1 MGDVTRQAQVI
12 TAPQGTTMIRPIQIS
27 DQNVITMNGATA
39 IPAGGTSWQQVK
51 TTGQPITTG
60 TTTTYYPQYELKV
73 ENKGKPG
80 TITTNQIQ
88 PMQVTTANVIDVKN
102 VTPLP
107 QAVLSQC
114 SNNTTW
120 GSTMSTQAPPTVVA
134 NTGEWSTIKWENA
147 PGTVVQKSTIN
158 TAGLQFVS
166 APPQTQPMTQV
177 GGMNVI
183 IHGGRK
189 TGTII
194 ETFKCEVCNQGFQSM
209 AALQHHVNTIHE
221 VQHQVVGKKGAAK
234 SGFGPAT
241 LQCEYKY
248 SGASLADSLTGI
260 AVQNIQPIVGKN
272 GKVKKE
278 KRRNWQCDI
287 CQNRFSRKDHLAKHV
302 AAVHEKIRPFECTTC
317 GQKFSQKHH
326 LRAHILA
333 RHEDDKTAAKAFA
346 CQQCQKRFTRND
358 HLERHIESVHE
369 KRKQF
374 ECAVCAHQFARKHH
388 LSKHIL
394 AVHAKVKPYGCHLC
408 DQSFLQRHHLG
419 AHIMSV
425 HQPPVHEEE
434 DGTKTYVCAICSHR
448 FKRKDH
454 LKKHVETVHEKAR
467 AFACQLCERRF
478 GQKYHLAIH
487 VSAVHEGKKP
497 FACDMCSHKSARKAS
512 LQRHMKT
519 VHNVPLPNEIKQ
531 QQQQQQQH
539 QLQAQQPQQVL
550 IQTQG
555 AQPQHVTVLQAH
567 PGDTLQPGQSLPI
580 VHAVNPPQAT
590 NISTSTPQ
598 TVTVTVTPTVSVANQ

>member
-1 MGDVTRQAQVI
+1 MGDVTRQQVI
-12 TAPQGTTMIRPIQIS
+12 TAPQGTTMIRPIQIT
-27 DQNVITMNGATA
+27 DQNVITMNGTTA
-39 IPAGGTSWQQVK
+39 IPAGGTTWQQVK
-51 TTGQPITTG
+51 TTGQPMTTG
-60 TTTTYYPQYELKV
+60 TTTYYPQYELKV
-73 ENKGKPG
+73 ENKKGGPV
-80 TITTNQIQ
+80 TLNTNQIQ

-102 VTPLP
+102 ITPLP

-114 SNNTTW
+114 NNTSW
-120 GSTMSTQAPPTVVA
+120 GTTMSTQAPPTVV
-134 NTGEWSTIKWENA
+134 NTDAGWSTIKWENA
-147 PGTVVQKSTIN
+147 PGSVVQKSTIN

-166 APPQTQPMTQV
+166 APPQVQPVTQV

-194 ETFKCEVCNQGFQSM
+194 ETFKCEVCNQVFQSM

-221 VQHQVVGKKGAAK
+221 VQPQAVQFGKKGQRK
-234 SGFGPAT
+234 GFVPAT

-497 FACDMCSHKSARKAS
+497 FSCDMCSHKSARKAS

-519 VHNVPLPNEIKQ
+519 VHNIPLPNEIKQ
-531 QQQQQQQH
+531 QQQQQH
-539 QLQAQQPQQVL
+539 QLQAHQPQQVV
-550 IQTQG
+550 IQAQG

-567 PGDTLQPGQSLPI
+567 PGDQLQPGQSLPI
-580 VHAVNPPQAT
+580 VHTVNPQQTT
-590 NISTSTPQ
+590 NIATPQ
-598 TVTVTVTPTVSVANQ
+598 TVTVTVTPTVSGANQ

>member
-1 MGDVTRQAQVI
+1 MGFNDEYTSSTNSRSKHRRMVNHKVGKCTR
-12 TAPQGTTMIRPIQIS
+12 
-27 DQNVITMNGATA
+27 NGGAEKHDKHSRA
-39 IPAGGTSWQQVK
+39 S
-51 TTGQPITTG
+51 
-60 TTTTYYPQYELKV
+60 
-73 ENKGKPG
+73 
-80 TITTNQIQ
+80 
-88 PMQVTTANVIDVKN
+88 
-102 VTPLP
+102 
-107 QAVLSQC
+107 
-114 SNNTTW
+114 
-120 GSTMSTQAPPTVVA
+120 
-134 NTGEWSTIKWENA
+134 
-147 PGTVVQKSTIN
+147 
-158 TAGLQFVS
+158 FVS

-221 VQHQVVGKKGAAK
+221 VQHQVVGKKGAGK
-234 SGFGPAT
+234 GGFGPAT

-317 GQKFSQKHH
+317 GQKFSQ
-326 LRAHILA
+326 
-333 RHEDDKTAAKAFA
+333 
-346 CQQCQKRFTRND
+346 
-358 HLERHIESVHE
+358 
-369 KRKQF
+369 
-374 ECAVCAHQFARKHH
+374 KHH

-497 FACDMCSHKSARKAS
+497 FSCDMCSHKSARKAS

-519 VHNVPLPNEIKQ
+519 VHNIPLPNEMKQ
-531 QQQQQQQH
+531 QQQQQQQQQ
-539 QLQAQQPQQVL
+539 QLQAQ
-550 IQTQG
+550 
-555 AQPQHVTVLQAH
+555 
-567 PGDTLQPGQSLPI
+567 
-580 VHAVNPPQAT
+580 
-590 NISTSTPQ
+590 
-598 TVTVTVTPTVSVANQ
+598 

>member
-1 MGDVTRQAQVI
+1 MG
-12 TAPQGTTMIRPIQIS
+12 
-27 DQNVITMNGATA
+27 
-39 IPAGGTSWQQVK
+39 
-51 TTGQPITTG
+51 
-60 TTTTYYPQYELKV
+60 
-73 ENKGKPG
+73 
-80 TITTNQIQ
+80 
-88 PMQVTTANVIDVKN
+88 
-102 VTPLP
+102 
-107 QAVLSQC
+107 
-114 SNNTTW
+114 
-120 GSTMSTQAPPTVVA
+120 
-134 NTGEWSTIKWENA
+134 
-147 PGTVVQKSTIN
+147 
-158 TAGLQFVS
+158 
-166 APPQTQPMTQV
+166 
-177 GGMNVI
+177 I

-194 ETFKCEVCNQGFQSM
+194 ETFKCEVCNQVFQSM

-221 VQHQVVGKKGAAK
+221 VQPQVVQFGKKGQRK
-234 SGFGPAT
+234 GFVPAT

-260 AVQNIQPIVGKN
+260 AVQN
-272 GKVKKE
+272 
-278 KRRNWQCDI
+278 
-287 CQNRFSRKDHLAKHV
+287 
-302 AAVHEKIRPFECTTC
+302 IRPFECTTC

-478 GQKYHLAIH
+478 GQKNHLAIH
-487 VSAVHEGKKP
+487 VSAVHEGKKKP
-497 FACDMCSHKSARKAS
+497 FSCDMCSHKSA
-512 LQRHMKT
+512 
-519 VHNVPLPNEIKQ
+519 
-531 QQQQQQQH
+531 
-539 QLQAQQPQQVL
+539 
-550 IQTQG
+550 
-555 AQPQHVTVLQAH
+555 
-567 PGDTLQPGQSLPI
+567 
-580 VHAVNPPQAT
+580 
-590 NISTSTPQ
+590 
-598 TVTVTVTPTVSVANQ
+598 

>member
-1 MGDVTRQAQVI
+1 
-12 TAPQGTTMIRPIQIS
+12 
-27 DQNVITMNGATA
+27 
-39 IPAGGTSWQQVK
+39 
-51 TTGQPITTG
+51 
-60 TTTTYYPQYELKV
+60 
-73 ENKGKPG
+73 
-80 TITTNQIQ
+80 
-88 PMQVTTANVIDVKN
+88 MQTVSAANVIDVKN

-114 SNNTTW
+114 GNTW
-120 GSTMSTQAPPTVVA
+120 GTTTVMSNAPQMAMVSNAGDV
-134 NTGEWSTIKWENA
+134 GWSTIKWEPTTQPQA
-147 PGTVVQKSTIN
+147 MVQKQGVIGSIGGISGMGGHSTIN

-166 APPQTQPMTQV
+166 APMATATAAPVQVQQVGMPMGM
-177 GGMNVI
+177 GGMNVV

-194 ETFKCEVCNQGFQSM
+194 ETFKCEVCNQVFQSM
-209 AALQHHVNTIHE
+209 AALQHHVNSIHE
-221 VQHQVVGKKGAAK
+221 VQQQTVGGHGAGKKGQK
-234 SGFGPAT
+234 KQQQFQQST
-241 LQCEYKY
+241 LHCEYKY
-248 SGASLADSLTGI
+248 SGVSLTDSISGIASIPGIQVQGFQTIQHSTMAGLAPTTSLAPAPMSAASHHHQVT
-260 AVQNIQPIVGKN
+260 AAATIVMGKN
-272 GKVKKE
+272 GKPKKE
-278 KRRNWQCDI
+278 KRRNWQCDT

-333 RHEDDKTAAKAFA
+333 RHEDDKSAAKAYA
-346 CQQCQKRFTRND
+346 CAQCQKRFTRND

-454 LKKHVETVHEKAR
+454 LKKHVETVHEKNR
-467 AFACQLCERRF
+467 AFACGLCDRRF

-497 FACDMCSHKSARKAS
+497 FTCELCSHRSARKAS

-519 VHNVPLPNEIKQ
+519 VHSLNAAS
-531 QQQQQQQH
+531 QQQQH
-539 QLQAQQPQQVL
+539 QVTVIQGQQIAGIPGQQV
-550 IQTQG
+550 
-555 AQPQHVTVLQAH
+555 
-567 PGDTLQPGQSLPI
+567 
-580 VHAVNPPQAT
+580 
-590 NISTSTPQ
+590 
-598 TVTVTVTPTVSVANQ
+598 TVSVAPTVQVINQ

>member
-1 MGDVTRQAQVI
+1 MGDITRQQII

-27 DQNVITMNGATA
+27 DQNVITMNGAA
-39 IPAGGTSWQQVK
+39 IPAGSANWQQIK
-51 TTGQPITTG
+51 TTGQPMTTG
-60 TTTTYYPQYELKV
+60 TTTYYPQYELKV
-73 ENKGKPG
+73 DNKKQG
-80 TITTNQIQ
+80 ISANQMPI
-88 PMQVTTANVIDVKN
+88 QVTTANVIDVKN
-102 VTPLP
+102 ITPLP

-114 SNNTTW
+114 NNTTW
-120 GSTMSTQAPPTVVA
+120 GTTMSTQAPPSVVS
-134 NTGEWSTIKWENA
+134 NTDAGWSTIKWENA
-147 PGTVVQKSTIN
+147 PATVVQKSTIN

-166 APPQTQPMTQV
+166 APPQAQPQIQQV
-177 GGMNVI
+177 GGMNVV

-194 ETFKCEVCNQGFQSM
+194 ETFKCEVCNQVFQSM

-221 VQHQVVGKKGAAK
+221 VQPQVANFGKKGQRK
-234 SGFGPAT
+234 GFIPAT

-272 GKVKKE
+272 GKIKKE

-497 FACDMCSHKSARKAS
+497 FSCDMCSHKSARKAS

-519 VHNVPLPNEIKQ
+519 VHNVPLPGEMKQ
-531 QQQQQQQH
+531 QQQQQNQV
-539 QLQAQQPQQVL
+539 QLQPQHVL
-550 IQTQG
+550 IQGVQG

-567 PGDTLQPGQSLPI
+567 PGDQLQPGQSLPI
-580 VHAVNPPQAT
+580 VTTVNPQAT
-590 NISTSTPQ
+590 TGTPQ

>member
-1 MGDVTRQAQVI
+1 MGDITRQQII

-27 DQNVITMNGATA
+27 DQNVITMNGAA
-39 IPAGGTSWQQVK
+39 IPAGSANWQQVK
-51 TTGQPITTG
+51 TTGQPMTTG
-60 TTTTYYPQYELKV
+60 TTTYYPQYELKV
-73 ENKGKPG
+73 ENKKPG
-80 TITTNQIQ
+80 ISANQMPI
-88 PMQVTTANVIDVKN
+88 QVTTANVIDVKN
-102 VTPLP
+102 ITPLP

-114 SNNTTW
+114 NNTTW
-120 GSTMSTQAPPTVVA
+120 GTTMSTQAPPSVVA
-134 NTGEWSTIKWENA
+134 NADAGWSTIKWENA
-147 PGTVVQKSTIN
+147 PSTVVQKSTIN

-166 APPQTQPMTQV
+166 APPQAQPITQV
-177 GGMNVI
+177 GGMNVV

-194 ETFKCEVCNQGFQSM
+194 ETFKCEVCNQVFQSM

-221 VQHQVVGKKGAAK
+221 VQPQVANFGKKGQRK
-234 SGFGPAT
+234 GFIPAT

-272 GKVKKE
+272 GKIKKE

-497 FACDMCSHKSARKAS
+497 FSCDMCSHKSARKAS

-519 VHNVPLPNEIKQ
+519 VHNVPLPGEIKQ
-531 QQQQQQQH
+531 QQQNQV
-539 QLQAQQPQQVL
+539 QLQQPQHVL
-550 IQTQG
+550 IQAQG

-567 PGDTLQPGQSLPI
+567 PGDQLQPGQSLPI
-580 VHAVNPPQAT
+580 VTTVNPQAT
-590 NISTSTPQ
+590 TGTPQ
-598 TVTVTVTPTVSVANQ
+598 TVTVTVTPTVAVANQ

>member
-1 MGDVTRQAQVI
+1 MGDITRQQII

-27 DQNVITMNGATA
+27 DQNVITMNGAA
-39 IPAGGTSWQQVK
+39 IPAGSANWQQVK
-51 TTGQPITTG
+51 TTGQPMTTG
-60 TTTTYYPQYELKV
+60 TTTYYPQYELKV
-73 ENKGKPG
+73 ENKKPG
-80 TITTNQIQ
+80 ISANQMPI
-88 PMQVTTANVIDVKN
+88 QVTTANVIDVKN
-102 VTPLP
+102 ITPLP

-114 SNNTTW
+114 NNTTW
-120 GSTMSTQAPPTVVA
+120 GTTMSTQAPPSVVSNA
-134 NTGEWSTIKWENA
+134 DAGWSTIKWENA
-147 PGTVVQKSTIN
+147 PATVVQKSTIN

-166 APPQTQPMTQV
+166 APPQAQPITQV
-177 GGMNVI
+177 GGMNVV

-194 ETFKCEVCNQGFQSM
+194 ETFKCEVCNQVFQSM

-221 VQHQVVGKKGAAK
+221 VQPQVANFGKKGQRK
-234 SGFGPAT
+234 GFIPAT

-272 GKVKKE
+272 GKIKKE

-497 FACDMCSHKSARKAS
+497 FSCDMCSHKSARKAS

-519 VHNVPLPNEIKQ
+519 VHNVPLPGEIKQ
-531 QQQQQQQH
+531 QQQNQV
-539 QLQAQQPQQVL
+539 QLQQPQHVL
-550 IQTQG
+550 IQAQG

-567 PGDTLQPGQSLPI
+567 PGDQLQPGQSLPI
-580 VHAVNPPQAT
+580 VTTVNPQAT
-590 NISTSTPQ
+590 TGTPQ
-598 TVTVTVTPTVSVANQ
+598 TVTVTVTPTVAVANQ